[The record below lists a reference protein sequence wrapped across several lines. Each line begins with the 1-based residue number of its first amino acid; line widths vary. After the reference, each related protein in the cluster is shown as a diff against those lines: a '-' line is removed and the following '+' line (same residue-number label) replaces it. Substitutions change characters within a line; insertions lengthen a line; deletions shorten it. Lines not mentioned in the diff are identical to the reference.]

1 MRELSVIAAARE
13 APGRDFIVAEDVA
26 HSFEE
31 VAARASAAIAKL
43 RALEVAPGV
52 RVGLTPRADLETV
65 VWLCALFEL
74 GAPAV
79 LLHPRLTPVERAAL
93 VEAADVHRV
102 LDEPPPMPTE
112 DASSASPI
120 LPEDRPL
127 AVVYTS
133 GTSGSPRG
141 AVLSRRAFVASARA
155 HAANIPWRDDDRW
168 LLAMPPAHIGGLSI
182 LTRSLTAR
190 TAVVLAPGPFDVGS
204 LPSLMAK
211 TRVTLVSLV
220 PTMLRRLI
228 EGAPPWQPNPELR
241 AVLVGGA
248 AFPDALRARAVELG
262 IPVLGTYGCTE
273 ACSQIATQRIGQG
286 ATTGSGSPLPGIDV
300 RIRGDEI
307 QVRGEVLMDGYLG
320 DDGSSATW
328 TGDDWFRTG
337 DMGTIDPIDG
347 QIHVLGRRDDMIIT
361 GGENVAPGEVE
372 ASLESLPGVRQ
383 ACVFGVPDEEWG
395 EQVAAAIVVDSDV
408 YRPAALAFHLE
419 TRLAGYKRPRHI
431 AVVETLP
438 TNRAGKI
445 DRRAAARTAA
455 DHLRPI

>member
-1 MRELSVIAAARE
+1 MHELSVIAAARE
-13 APGRDFIVAEDVA
+13 APCRDFLVTEDVA
-26 HSFEE
+26 HSFED
-31 VAARASAAIAKL
+31 VAARADAAITNL
-43 RALEVAPGV
+43 RALGVAPGV
-52 RVGLTPRADLETV
+52 RVALTPRADLETV

-79 LLHPRLTPVERAAL
+79 LLHPRLTPVERDAL
-93 VEAADVHRV
+93 VGAADVHCV
-102 LDEPPPMPTE
+102 LDEPPP
-112 DASSASPI
+112 SSAQGPGPDSSTVPD
-120 LPEDRPL
+120 DRPL

-133 GTSGSPRG
+133 GTSGSPLG

-155 HAANIPWRDDDRW
+155 HAANLPWRDDDRW

-182 LTRSLTAR
+182 LTRSLIAR
-190 TAVVLAPGPFDVGS
+190 TSVVLAPGPFDVGS

-211 TRVTLVSLV
+211 TRVTLLSLV
-220 PTMLRRLI
+220 PTMLRRLV
-228 EGAPPWQPNPELR
+228 EGAPPWQPHPELR

-248 AFPDALRARAVELG
+248 AFPDALRAKAVELG

-273 ACSQIATQRIGQG
+273 ACSQIATQRGGQG
-286 ATTGSGSPLPGIDV
+286 AASGSGSPLPGIDV

-320 DDGSSATW
+320 GDRSSATW
-328 TGDDWFRTG
+328 TDDDWFRTG
-337 DMGTIDPIDG
+337 DVGTIDPIDG

-372 ASLESLPGVRQ
+372 AVLESLSGVRQ

-395 EQVAAAIVVDSDV
+395 EQVAAALVVDPDV
-408 YRPAALAFHLE
+408 YRPAALALHLE
-419 TRLAGYKRPRHI
+419 TRLAGHKRPKHI

-438 TNRAGKI
+438 TNRAGKL
-445 DRRAAARTAA
+445 DRRATARSAA